1 MGFIATLYLGLFVW
15 ALRRNAD
22 KKESLYRLVTL
33 AGIAIANVGIAAII
47 SALGTTPE
55 DKEGAWVIIPI
66 YFLAFGWRVV
76 LDIITCAKKERTN
89 YEAAPSNRSIGI
101 QKYSSIAI
109 MIGCAGIALFV
120 GIVLVSLIIYGRVY
134 LFDGYDYTKVLV
146 ILSFVCMFIGIS
158 GLIVKALCFSRRHT
172 TPTTEAPL
180 SKDDEIA
187 RRLLL
192 YKDLLDKGAITQEE
206 YEEKK
211 RQILDL

>member
-33 AGIAIANVGIAAII
+33 AGVAIANVGIAAII

-76 LDIITCAKKERTN
+76 LDIITCAKKERTDC
-89 YEAAPSNRSIGI
+89 EVVPSKQCGGI
-101 QKYSSIAI
+101 QKCCSVGM

-146 ILSFVCMFIGIS
+146 ILSFVCMFIGIC
-158 GLIVKALCFSRRHT
+158 GLIVKALCFSRRQT
-172 TPTTEAPL
+172 TPTNEAPL